1 MSTSFR
7 IPKAQQRSAMGSTQS
22 AQKDPAPAQVRP
34 AGGLD
39 GFGFHSLGSLP
50 GLGGTSAPVTASTAE
65 PELRVDKADG
75 KAYNLASFIAEYG
88 GSREAPPSAWLTAD
102 VEKTRKSTKKKRK
115 DRVTTVTVTTAPSW
129 NLPPQPPPDP
139 SSTDTTGETTM
150 YGSVEQFKTS
160 KAAAGAAKPNT
171 RSRRPSVE
179 HAQVDDDL
187 YGS

>member
-1 MSTSFR
+1 
-7 IPKAQQRSAMGSTQS
+7 MGSTQS

-50 GLGGTSAPVTASTAE
+50 GLGGTSTPVTASTAQRIKPFSDADAEEVLREE

-102 VEKTRKSTKKKRK
+102 VEKTRKSTKKKKK
-115 DRVTTVTVTTAPSW
+115 DRVTVTTAPSW
-129 NLPPQPPPDP
+129 NLPPQPAPDP